1 MGSESE
7 DEADK
12 RATVEPIA
20 KAQQAAKDQLM
31 YEKSIKKLDVQREK
45 SLNDVLQTLVDQLK
59 EENTI
64 IRKSFDDLKG
74 RLCMKQEKLRDDRNV

>member
-1 MGSESE
+1 MDNFVRRQDMNRQWQESVGSESE

-31 YEKSIKKLDVQREK
+31 YEKSIKKLDV
-45 SLNDVLQTLVDQLK
+45 
-59 EENTI
+59 
-64 IRKSFDDLKG
+64 
-74 RLCMKQEKLRDDRNV
+74 